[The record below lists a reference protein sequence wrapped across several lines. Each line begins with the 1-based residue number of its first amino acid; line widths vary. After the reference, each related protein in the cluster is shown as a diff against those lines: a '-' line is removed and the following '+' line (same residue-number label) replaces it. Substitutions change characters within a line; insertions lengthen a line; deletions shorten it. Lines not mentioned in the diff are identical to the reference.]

1 MPSDVFMPTEYI
13 KAYFSLILQALSFFG
28 RFGRWRSEA
37 AEAMTPRLPAAL
49 YAFRNSYSV
58 LL

>member
-1 MPSDVFMPTEYI
+1 MPSDVFMLTEYI
-13 KAYFSLILQALSFFG
+13 KAYFSLILQALSF
-28 RFGRWRSEA
+28 FGRWRSEA

>member
-1 MPSDVFMPTEYI
+1 MPSDVFMLTEYI
-13 KAYFSLILQALSFFG
+13 KALFSLIVQALSFFG

-37 AEAMTPRLPAAL
+37 AEAMTPRLPAVL

>member
-1 MPSDVFMPTEYI
+1 MPSNVFMLTEYI

-37 AEAMTPRLPAAL
+37 AEAMTPRLSAVL
-49 YAFRNSYSV
+49 YAFRNLYSV

>member
-1 MPSDVFMPTEYI
+1 MLTEYI
-13 KAYFSLILQALSFFG
+13 KALFSLIVQALSFFG

-37 AEAMTPRLPAAL
+37 AEAMTPRLPAVL

>member
-1 MPSDVFMPTEYI
+1 MPSDVFMLTEYI

-37 AEAMTPRLPAAL
+37 AEAMTPRLPA
-49 YAFRNSYSV
+49 V
-58 LL
+58 L